1 MRYGIGPGV
10 EERQYRYHL
19 IIMSSDTDVE
29 TDVSA
34 DLVFDLLS
42 SQRRRMVLY
51 YLRQSGAEMTVKE
64 ISQAIAA
71 NENDI
76 PVDELSRQ
84 QRKRVYVSL
93 YQTHLPKLAD
103 AGVIDY
109 DRENGVIRL
118 TGRGEEIDQ
127 YLDPAERSEYP
138 WAIHY
143 LVLGALGLVLV
154 SLSLLPESSP
164 FQLVPFWV
172 GLGLTVLLA
181 LSAVVHYWDY
191 RRKARRPFVRGSD
204 GDQ

>member
-1 MRYGIGPGV
+1 MRYGIGPDV
-10 EERQYRYHL
+10 VARYSEYHL
-19 IIMSSDTDVE
+19 IIMSSDTDAE
-29 TDVSA
+29 ADVSA

-51 YLRQSGAEMTVKE
+51 YLRQTGGEMTVKE
-64 ISQAIAA
+64 ISQEIAA
-71 NENDI
+71 NENGISID
-76 PVDELSRQ
+76 DLSRQ

-93 YQTHLPKLAD
+93 YQTHLPKLAE

-127 YLDPAERSEYP
+127 YLDPAEPSEYP

-143 LVLGALGLVLV
+143 LVLGAVGLVLV

-164 FQLVPFWV
+164 LQLLPFWV
-172 GLGLTVLLA
+172 GIGLTALLA
-181 LSAVVHYWDY
+181 ISAVVQYWDH
-191 RRKARRPFVRGSD
+191 RRKAHRPFVRGSD
-204 GDQ
+204 ENK